1 MSMTVARPI
10 FLIGAPR
17 SGTTIIFEA
26 LAVHEDLG
34 WWSNYSRRYPKLPIL
49 AAFSRIY
56 DIPMLHSILRG
67 EKRQHWQGN
76 SRLNHFLPR
85 PDECYE
91 IWELCCGE
99 KFSRDYLIDVKASL
113 EEQKKLKNMVCL
125 TLRFQ
130 GRSRFVAKITGPPRI
145 GYLMSVFPNAIFI
158 HVVRDG
164 RAVVNSL
171 LNVDFWIEGGGYDH
185 PWWRNGLQE
194 GWETE
199 WENFGNSPIALA
211 ALQWRRI
218 MEVTDW
224 ERRSISFNRYFEV
237 KYEDYVEDPVR
248 VMAQILK
255 YCELA
260 PSRLVSNYLGKT
272 NRYVNMNYKYLQTFS
287 AKEIDILNQI
297 MSGWLQR
304 FGYSTRIP
312 NRID

>member
-1 MSMTVARPI
+1 
-10 FLIGAPR
+10 
-17 SGTTIIFEA
+17 
-26 LAVHEDLG
+26 
-34 WWSNYSRRYPKLPIL
+34 
-49 AAFSRIY
+49 
-56 DIPMLHSILRG
+56 
-67 EKRQHWQGN
+67 
-76 SRLNHFLPR
+76 
-85 PDECYE
+85 
-91 IWELCCGE
+91 
-99 KFSRDYLIDVKASL
+99 
-113 EEQKKLKNMVCL
+113 
-125 TLRFQ
+125 
-130 GRSRFVAKITGPPRI
+130 
-145 GYLMSVFPNAIFI
+145 MSVFPNAIFI

-185 PWWRNGLQE
+185 PWWRNGLQK
-194 GWETE
+194 GWGTE

-224 ERRSISFNRYFEV
+224 ERHSISFNRYFEV

-287 AKEIDILNQI
+287 AKEIHILNQI